1 MKEEDVIPLEQ
12 LRAVVSLI
20 CSSETCISVGESIQD
35 MRCDFCKIGTPA
47 MTEEQKLGIEHGFL
61 MMTLLDRVV
70 DGLNM
75 PTDDL
80 IMHIQQH
87 REAKE
92 AQQ

>member
-1 MKEEDVIPLEQ
+1 
-12 LRAVVSLI
+12 
-20 CSSETCISVGESIQD
+20 
-35 MRCDFCKIGTPA
+35 